1 MGHLKG
7 YKMNIHHIRNATFII
22 ESKDRYILID
32 PMLSEKGELPPFS
45 VFKHK
50 SQKNPIVDLPSGTSA
65 LLDKVTHAL
74 ITHSQTFG
82 IKALQHT
89 DHLDIKGEEFLK
101 SKNIPVVTVKKDEE
115 YLKKYDLNVVDGIE
129 YWFQKNFLDGKIV
142 AIPAKHGHGWIHK
155 LMANGAGYFI
165 NLPNEPSI
173 YICGDTVLT
182 DNVKKAIKK
191 FQPDIV
197 VVAAGNASLD
207 IGQPLLMNIDEVI
220 ELVNL
225 APKMVVANHME
236 ALNHCGVTREILAQR
251 LKEEG
256 LEEKV
261 FIPKDGQ
268 NMQL

>member
-1 MGHLKG
+1 MKL
-7 YKMNIHHIRNATFII
+7 HHIRNATFII

-32 PMLSEKGELPPFS
+32 PMLSKKGELPPFS
-45 VFKHK
+45 VLKHK
-50 SQKNPIVDLPSGTSA
+50 AQKNPIVDLPSGTST

-101 SKNIPVVTVKKDEE
+101 SQNIPVVTVKKDEE
-115 YLKKYDLNVVDGIE
+115 YLKKYDLNVVDAIE
-129 YWFQKNFLDGKIV
+129 YWEEKSFLDGKIV
-142 AIPAKHGHGWIHK
+142 SIPAKHGHGWIHK

-165 NLPNEPSI
+165 DLLDEPSI

-182 DNVKKAIKK
+182 ADVKKAIKE

-207 IGQPLLMNIDEVI
+207 IGQALLMNIDEVI

-225 APKMVVANHME
+225 APNKVVANHME
-236 ALNHCGVTREILAQR
+236 ALNHCGVTRDILALR
-251 LKEEG
+251 LKDEG
-256 LEEKV
+256 LFDKV
-261 FIPKDGQ
+261 FIPNDGD
-268 NMQL
+268 MIKL